1 MAAITGQ
8 QYIERIDGLDAN
20 IWFDGKRVVGKIS
33 EHPAFKGVMK
43 TQAALYEMQHNA
55 ALKDV
60 LTFQSPTTGD
70 RVGLSFLQPVTKEE
84 LIRKRLMVQK
94 WATLNNGLMG
104 RSPDYMNT
112 VLMALASSADLLK
125 NEENCF
131 PEHLLAYF
139 EYAREN
145 DISLTHTF
153 IEPQVNRRSFHV
165 ENEDEIIAA
174 RVVDRKSAGLV
185 IKGARLLATQGGT
198 TDELLV
204 LSSAAG
210 LDEAKGFGFAIPSNT
225 KGLKFICRES
235 FVGGD
240 SAFDHPLSSRFEE
253 MDCVVVFDD
262 VVVPWERVFYYDNVD
277 VANSIMS
284 ASSFKAFTMH
294 QVQSRQIVKIE
305 FFLGVVQSIVG
316 SINIGEHQHVQQK
329 VAEVIIAL
337 ETMKALLFKAEAEAR
352 LDEFGYM
359 RPDQMTLQI
368 ASNIT
373 PQIFPRF
380 AEIIQQLG
388 ASGLMAIPSEKTY
401 QSEVRDDMNHY
412 LQSFLDEGEDRV
424 RKFRL
429 AWDLSMSSF
438 GSRQTLY
445 ERFFFGDPVRLAC
458 SLYQNY
464 DKGSYVKMVER
475 FLSKD

>member
-1 MAAITGQ
+1 
-8 QYIERIDGLDAN
+8 
-20 IWFDGKRVVGKIS
+20 
-33 EHPAFKGVMK
+33 
-43 TQAALYEMQHNA
+43 
-55 ALKDV
+55 
-60 LTFQSPTTGD
+60 
-70 RVGLSFLQPVTKEE
+70 
-84 LIRKRLMVQK
+84 
-94 WATLNNGLMG
+94 
-104 RSPDYMNT
+104 
-112 VLMALASSADLLK
+112 
-125 NEENCF
+125 
-131 PEHLLAYF
+131 
-139 EYAREN
+139 
-145 DISLTHTF
+145 
-153 IEPQVNRRSFHV
+153 
-165 ENEDEIIAA
+165 
-174 RVVDRKSAGLV
+174 
-185 IKGARLLATQGGT
+185 
-198 TDELLV
+198 
-204 LSSAAG
+204 
-210 LDEAKGFGFAIPSNT
+210 AKGFGFAIPSNT